1 MRRVLGRDWSI
12 ICFVCDFLKG
22 YLPVLLFG
30 RHMAGSWMIGA
41 GYGTL
46 VAAFASICGH
56 IFPVWLRFRGGKGVA
71 TSLGVVTGIALIPVL
86 VGGVIWLVV
95 FNISRI
101 VSLASMISVSC
112 IALCALGM
120 KIFGYH
126 SISWQ
131 GVILLV
137 VIALL
142 VIIRHKDNIIRL
154 RNGTE
159 NKFLKKK
166 EDKKEE

>member
-1 MRRVLGRDWSI
+1 M
-12 ICFVCDFLKG
+12 
-22 YLPVLLFG
+22 LLFG
-30 RHMAGSWMIGA
+30 RHMAGAWIIGA

-56 IFPVWLRFRGGKGVA
+56 IFPVWLGFKGGKGVA

-86 VGGVIWLVV
+86 VGGIVWLIV
-95 FNISRI
+95 FKISRI
-101 VSLASMISVSC
+101 VSLASMISVGC
-112 IALCALGM
+112 IALCALIM

-142 VIIRHKDNIIRL
+142 VIVRHKDNIIRL
-154 RNGTE
+154 KNGTE

-166 EDKKEE
+166 DEKKEE